1 MTRPRERSPEGG
13 NKEEG
18 FITWGM
24 GGRRECLSREV
35 TRSEVCSPRPALCH
49 MLALSPD
56 SPSLQVD
63 VCLRRG
69 QKPSHRSRETTSQ
82 AALSRASRTACL
94 CHPQPGVSLLGSG
107 FPTGAPGASAD
118 SVEDE
123 ERSVS
128 VSGLGSAVVGSED
141 TVI

>member
-82 AALSRASRTACL
+82 AALSEGLT
-94 CHPQPGVSLLGSG
+94 HSLPLPPAARGE
-107 FPTGAPGASAD
+107 P
-118 SVEDE
+118 
-123 ERSVS
+123 
-128 VSGLGSAVVGSED
+128 SGLRVPHRCSRGLRGQRGRRRKIGFCFWPWFCRSG
-141 TVI
+141 I